1 MEFTYLLPPSNI
13 ARAVKAV
20 WIARGT
26 KAEFEHSDPIVPDG
40 CVEMVFNFADPF
52 RDGSNGAL
60 QPHDLLVGQMT
71 RPTVAI
77 PTGDVD
83 LLGIRFWP
91 GRAGAVLRSPMWDLQ
106 DRMARVSDLL
116 AGTNTWIDEIRT
128 RPASDRVTMMAT
140 CLSRHCDRLDPSRLR
155 LVEGALTQIA
165 RRRGNVSIADISREA
180 GVSRRH
186 LERQF
191 RDQVGLPA
199 KQVARI
205 ARVHAALHLA
215 ETEQDSVGAEIALRC
230 GFADQPHMIK
240 ECRAIAG
247 VTPARLLSCG
257 TSWSSLMRD
266 GPGHRSRNKT

>member
-1 MEFTYLLPPSNI
+1 MNV
-13 ARAVKAV
+13 AHAVKAV
-20 WIARGT
+20 WTARGT
-26 KAEFEHSDPIVPDG
+26 KAEFERSDPIVPDG

-52 RDGSNGAL
+52 RDLSSGAL

-71 RPTVAI
+71 RPTVAT

-83 LLGIRFWP
+83 LLGIRYWP
-91 GRAGAVLRSPMWDLQ
+91 GRAGAVLRTPMWELQ

-116 AGTNTWIDEIRT
+116 TGADTWVDEVRT
-128 RPASDRVTMMAT
+128 LPASDRVMMMAT
-140 CLSRHCDRLDPSRLR
+140 HLSRHGGRVDPGRLR

-165 RRRGNVSIADISREA
+165 RRRGHVSIEDLSREA

-205 ARVHAALHLA
+205 ARVQAALRIV
-215 ETEQDSVGAEIALRC
+215 ETEQDSGGVEIALRC
-230 GFADQPHMIK
+230 GFADQAHLIK

-247 VTPARLLSCG
+247 VTPARLLPGG
-257 TSWSSLMRD
+257 TSWSSLMREPRGVA
-266 GPGHRSRNKT
+266 GP